1 MKDRLVRAI
10 GTMEAVGSLN
20 YLIIKWFGEDAEL
33 LCRASSAAASPGW
46 ITFGL
51 TALWAARRRRRP
63 SSRSTEAIPMRVTLT
78 LRML

>member
-1 MKDRLVRAI
+1 MKDKLVRAI
-10 GTMEAVGSLN
+10 GAMEAVGSLN

-33 LCRASSAAASPGW
+33 LCRASPAAASADC
-46 ITFGL
+46 ITLGL
-51 TALWAARRRRRP
+51 TALWATRRRRQP